1 MLTKL
6 SLRALLLGGLL
17 MACNASWAAPAI
29 GNSQAADGLKA
40 LLVQGSELA
49 VNQLGRDGGF
59 NQNATWR
66 IALPKAMQK
75 PAKLMR
81 NLGQGAL
88 IDELENNL
96 NSAAE
101 QAVPHAKELLLTSIR
116 QMSLQDASQILSS
129 HPTAA
134 TEYLERNS
142 RDELRQ
148 RFLPIVQKTTA
159 GSPLIQQYNQLASQA
174 GGLGLSKKQPVSAE
188 DYVADQALNA
198 LFGVLGE
205 QEAELRANPAKAAG
219 SLLKGVLQAFGK

>member
-1 MLTKL
+1 MLNKL
-6 SLRALLLGGLL
+6 SLGGLFMGLLL
-17 MACNASWAAPAI
+17 ACSQSWAAPAI

-40 LLVQGSELA
+40 LLEQGSEFA
-49 VNQLGRDGGF
+49 INQLGRDGGF
-59 NQNATWR
+59 NQNTKWR
-66 IALPKAMQK
+66 IPLPKAMQK

-81 NLGQGAL
+81 NLGQGQL
-88 IDELENNL
+88 VDDLENNL

-101 QAVPHAKELLLTSIR
+101 QAVPHAKELLVNSIR
-116 QMSLQDASQILSS
+116 QMSLKDATQILSS

-134 TEYLERNS
+134 TEYLERSS

-159 GSPLIQQYNQLASQA
+159 GSPLIQQYNQLAAQA

-205 QEAELRANPAKAAG
+205 QEAELRANPAKAAD
-219 SLLKGVLQAFGK
+219 SLLKGVLEAFGK